1 MRNEKVTDNRRFW
14 VCGPVAACR
23 CDIGMLQRERYC
35 GDLLFFLG
43 ALWLGKAI
51 YMLRQNRRNY
61 NKTEIEVEKNG

>member
-1 MRNEKVTDNRRFW
+1 MKRSQIIAAFGSAALWLLAGVIL
-14 VCGPVAACR
+14 VCSKGNVIAGICF
-23 CDIGMLQRERYC
+23 
-35 GDLLFFLG
+35 FFLG